1 MNIRMDTYTLKF
13 EVGVTTT
20 SLDDKPQIIRAAI
33 TNGIFL
39 ADEAE
44 DLKGVTSYSVSHTST
59 MKEG

>member
-1 MNIRMDTYTLKF
+1 MDAYTLKF
-13 EVGVTTT
+13 EVVVTTT
-20 SLDDKPQIIRAAI
+20 SPDDKPQIIRAIA
-33 TNGIFL
+33 NGIFL